1 MGPVERHAGTMTLVE
16 PTTLASAIR
25 VIADTLESDY
35 QVPAAPLFQQ
45 AGLRLEQPVV
55 AGDRFPT
62 TKVFRLWVLAAEA
75 TRDPAFGLK
84 VGRRIRPASVH
95 ALGFSWLACGTL
107 REAME
112 RLCRYYRVIS
122 TAIRELDLV
131 DQGECSVL
139 EVRYMPAAR
148 LPEAAI
154 DAFLMGVVTLCRE
167 ATGTDFRPSEVRLPR
182 VTLNDPAIYTAAF
195 GAPVLTGAP
204 CPALVFARQQMDGP
218 LAVSNPEVLRAID
231 AVAERYLDKLNPH
244 AVVTSVRRLLSQ
256 LMSSGKADQGEVA
269 RRMNVSASTL
279 QRQLRA
285 EGTSFRAVLDGTR
298 RGLAEVY
305 LQEGDL
311 SHAEIA
317 YLLGFADQS
326 SFSRAYRR
334 WAGTTPRAFR
344 SKRTTD

>member
-1 MGPVERHAGTMTLVE
+1 MTLVE

-25 VIADTLESDY
+25 VIADTLEGDY
-35 QVPAAPLFQQ
+35 QMPAAPLFQQ
-45 AGLRLEQPVV
+45 AGLRFDVPVV

-62 TKVFRLWVLAAEA
+62 TKVFRLWALATEA
-75 TRDPAFGLK
+75 TGDPAFGLR

-122 TAIRELDLV
+122 TAIRDLDLV
-131 DQGECSVL
+131 DEGDSSVL
-139 EVRYMPAAR
+139 QVRYNLAR
-148 LPEAAI
+148 LPEAAV

-167 ATGTDFRPSEVRLPR
+167 VAGPAFGPSEVRLAR
-182 VTLNDPAIYTAAF
+182 AAVNDPALYQAAF
-195 GAPVLTGAP
+195 GAPVVTGAP
-204 CPALVFARQQMDGP
+204 CPALVFSRRQLDGP
-218 LAVSNPEVLRAID
+218 LAVSNPDMLRAID
-231 AVAERYLDKLNPH
+231 AVAERYLDKLNPD
-244 AVVTSVRRLLSQ
+244 AVVTSVRRLLTQ
-256 LMSSGKADQGEVA
+256 LLSSGKADQSEVA
-269 RRMNVSASTL
+269 RRLNMSASTL

-317 YLLGFADQS
+317 YLLGFGDQS

-344 SKRTTD
+344 SRRAAG